1 MAFYISAVNLA
12 LGFWLADLSR
22 KSFHMQQENVTIYVY
37 AGFLFGLLLS
47 RLLSVYFLVYLTVNS
62 ARHLHNSM
70 LGGILKAPV
79 LFFDTNPAGRILN
92 RFSKDMEC
100 MDETLPYNLVN
111 ISFFIPEHIFGIL
124 LICITNYWMIL
135 GYLCCLFPSILLV
148 RYYLR
153 SSVEMRRLEAISAS
167 SVYSFVDETISGIT
181 VIRNFGREEQFQETL
196 FR

>member
-1 MAFYISAVNLA
+1 
-12 LGFWLADLSR
+12 
-22 KSFHMQQENVTIYVY
+22 MQQENVNIYVY
-37 AGFLFGLLLS
+37 AGFQFGLFLS
-47 RLLSVYFLVYLTVNS
+47 RLMGVYFLLHLTVKS
-62 ARHLHNSM
+62 ARHLHSSM

-92 RFSKDMEC
+92 RFSKDTEC
-100 MDETLPYNLVN
+100 MDETLPQILAT
-111 ISFFIPEHIFGIL
+111 ITFFVPDSAFAIL
-124 LICITNYWMIL
+124 FICMTNYRMAL
-135 GYLCCLFPSILLV
+135 VYLCCLLPMVLLV

-181 VIRNFGREEQFQETL
+181 VIRNFEREKQFQETL